1 MKSKLPRR
9 KPAEF
14 PLTPMIDVIFLLL
27 VFFVC
32 TSNFNP
38 LENILPMDTSI
49 PGSVTAEML
58 LPEPIDLDVVLVKIS
73 FDRQP
78 HWQIEGNQ
86 CSSLQEVQGV
96 LQAMRDL
103 KQDIPVILESADNV
117 PMGMVIDV
125 YDVCRRVGLLHVQ
138 FAALP

>member
-1 MKSKLPRR
+1 MKYKPPRSKS
-9 KPAEF
+9 AEF

-38 LENILPMDTSI
+38 LENILPMETTL
-49 PGSVTAEML
+49 PGSVASEVV
-58 LPEPIDLDVVLVKIS
+58 LPDPVDLDSVLVKIS
-73 FDRQP
+73 FTGKP

-86 CSSLQEVQGV
+86 CSSLHEVRGV
-96 LQAMRDL
+96 LQAIREV
-103 KQDIPVILESADNV
+103 KQDIPVIIESADNV
-117 PMGMVIDV
+117 PMETVIDV
-125 YDVCRRVGLLHVQ
+125 CDLCHRVGLLQIQ